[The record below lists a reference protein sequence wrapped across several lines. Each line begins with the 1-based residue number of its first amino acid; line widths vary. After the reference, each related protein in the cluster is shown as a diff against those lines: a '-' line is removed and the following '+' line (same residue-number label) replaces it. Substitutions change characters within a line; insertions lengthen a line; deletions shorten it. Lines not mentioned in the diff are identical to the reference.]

1 MKHVLFKKSME
12 YVSKAI
18 FKNFIYYFFAV
29 IPTISLLCVLVYLF
43 PYTGLERIVALPAI
57 FIINSTI
64 IFIVMAKSNS
74 LKKPKRIITW
84 MLAILLTMFLSIAMY
99 PQEHNPHVFKQ
110 IGNSISTLKDYDR
123 ISEMELDLSSAYK
136 KNSIHNQSVEDLYV
150 VALYKFKNQIPLD
163 GTYHLY
169 QRESTYFFDTTIR
182 SIDEISDK
190 LIGHHKVIWWYLD
203 AFNY

>member
-1 MKHVLFKKSME
+1 MRHVLIKKSIK
-12 YVSKAI
+12 YVSKVI

-29 IPTISLLCVLVYLF
+29 IPTILLLYVLVHLF

-64 IFIVMAKSNS
+64 IFIVMVKSNL
-74 LKKPKRIITW
+74 LKKPGRIITW
-84 MLAILLTMFLSIAMY
+84 MLTIFLTMFISIAMY
-99 PQEHNPHVFKQ
+99 PQEHDPHVFKQ
-110 IGNSISTLKDYDR
+110 IGNSISTIKEYDR

-136 KNSIHNQSVEDLYV
+136 KNSIHNQSVEDRYV
-150 VALYKFKNQIPLD
+150 VALYKFKDQIPLD
-163 GTYHLY
+163 GTYNLY
-169 QRESTYFFDTTIR
+169 QRESTYFFDTTIT
-182 SIDEISDK
+182 SIDEIPDK